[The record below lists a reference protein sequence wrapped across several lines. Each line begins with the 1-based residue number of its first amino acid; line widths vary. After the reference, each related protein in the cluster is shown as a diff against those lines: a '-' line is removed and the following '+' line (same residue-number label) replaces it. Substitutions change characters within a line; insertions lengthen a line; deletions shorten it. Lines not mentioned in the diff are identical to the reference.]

1 MKTLRIYCE
10 ASGCKKTFRNQASLD
25 NHVLKDH
32 SNSKTTVHFDFKCP
46 SCFKSLSTKQS
57 LKEHLYTHSGEK
69 PYKCLEAGCGLLFRQ
84 SSQLSNHKKVHLE
97 IKKNAP
103 ELSKINLVLLSK
115 LFAKEDYKKTSI
127 PTGPLTYEDIYLPQ
141 ISPTSTGVLRIIDG
155 HSLFKIEDNKS
166 IS

>member
-1 MKTLRIYCE
+1 MKTLRLYCE

-32 SNSKTTVHFDFKCP
+32 SNSKPTVHCDFKCP
-46 SCFKSLSTKQS
+46 ACFKSLSTKQS

-97 IKKNAP
+97 IKKNTP
-103 ELSKINLVLLSK
+103 ELSKINLILLSK
-115 LFAKEDYKKTSI
+115 LFANEDYEKISI
-127 PTGPLTYEDIYLPQ
+127 PTGPLTYEDACLPQ
-141 ISPTSTGVLRIIDG
+141 INPTGYEAVRIIG
-155 HSLFKIEDNKS
+155 GAFRECI
-166 IS
+166 